1 MDTLEVHHILV
12 SPRGFVVTINPTPI
26 DLDTYLETKV
36 IPISEATS
44 EQKWVA
50 QEVAKRMSRVYATFE
65 QAALYVEGNLQ

>member
-12 SPRGFVVTINPTPI
+12 SPRGFVVTINPTAI

-36 IPISEATS
+36 IPISEANE
-44 EQKWVA
+44 EQRWVA
-50 QEVAKRMSRVYATFE
+50 QEVAKRMNRVYATFE